1 MTLPIEL
8 GEALKA
14 EAFRQFE
21 RLGYAFK
28 PLEAVTRNDLKSPWL
43 YVRGVGFSNGPSGSH
58 PLAAEY
64 AYALVQAESLIRQ
77 FEAENPASDFVTWVF
92 KTALACPAKDILDLL
107 VETHPTAFYSG
118 ASQITG
124 APPLC
129 GDRSLFSEVELDAL
143 EQYLGILTLDEF
155 YG

>member
-1 MTLPIEL
+1 MNE
-8 GEALKA
+8 
-14 EAFRQFE
+14 FE

-28 PLEAVTRNDLKSPWL
+28 PLPAISRNDLKSPWL
-43 YVRGVGFSNGPSGSH
+43 YVRGVDFSNGPSGSH

-64 AYALVQAESLIRQ
+64 AYALVQADALIAQ
-77 FEAENPASDFVTWVF
+77 FEASGKDEAQFIDWVF
-92 KTALACPAKDILDLL
+92 KTALNRPAGDILDVLL
-107 VETHPTAFYSG
+107 AEHPAAFYSG

-129 GDRSLFSEVELDAL
+129 GARSLFSEAELDAL
-143 EQYLGILTLDEF
+143 EQYLGMLTLDEF